1 MSEFNKYLEIIQEQK
16 YNQNYNY
23 DEGLL
28 SRKIKHAATKIGKK
42 ISNYLPYN
50 DDESIL
56 GKIGGA
62 LYKPHFLQ
70 GINQYDI
77 INHVLNLTSGNLTH
91 SQKLYDR
98 NLKQIDNDKLL
109 TALAVKTDDQ
119 KNKEIEKRINR
130 ISSVLFDKEFDINF
144 LTKFK
149 FIQLPE
155 DDDTKYFLK
164 TFLMD
169 KHVSLFYFRRLSID
183 RERGNKN
190 KYLEVDNKLYRKRF
204 GLTDENS
211 VTVKETRSIIG
222 KLIDDF
228 YSRTDKVLTNLE
240 NFIKKITDNI
250 ILKIKKINR
259 FLIVNKDDKKLVKY
273 FKDLLGDYRFERAVE
288 TFVIG
293 RNRELTEID
302 KNKKTDEFDKNN
314 KTEKEKEDDFK
325 KYFRAVVQNSIIT
338 FNNLNEKYRPS
349 DREVK
354 SNSRDME
361 YRKYDD
367 EGKKKNPV
375 VEIKKED
382 NSKLNSFF
390 IKYSDETGFK
400 ITTTN
405 DNELKVFTGFNQK
418 TTFEEFSNIIEK
430 RSNFEEINVNNS
442 QYVTKKNLK
451 GLRLKGLKNNNMD
464 FIIVTDNFL
473 IKWLFVYNK
482 FGYSLIQIDDRKGMK
497 MYDIIING
505 DDFQITG
512 SSKTREE
519 NKEYHK
525 KYRENF

>member
-77 INHVLNLTSGNLTH
+77 INHVLNLTSSNLTH

-155 DDDTKYFLK
+155 DDDTKDFLK
-164 TFLMD
+164 TFLTD
-169 KHVSLFYFRRLSID
+169 KHVRLFYFRRLSLD
-183 RERGNKN
+183 RNKYYEERGNKN
-190 KYLEVDNKLYRKRF
+190 KYLEVDNKIYRKTF

-211 VTVKETRSIIG
+211 VTIKETRSLIG

-228 YSRTDKVLTNLE
+228 YSKIDKVLTNLE
-240 NFIKKITDNI
+240 NFIEEITEKI
-250 ILKIKKINR
+250 ILKIKKINK
-259 FLIVNKDDKKLVKY
+259 FLLVNKDDKKLIKY
-273 FKDLLGDYRFERAVE
+273 FKNLLGDYRFERAVE
-288 TFVIG
+288 TFVYG
-293 RNRELTEID
+293 RNKELVKVDSAT
-302 KNKKTDEFDKNN
+302 
-314 KTEKEKEDDFK
+314 
-325 KYFRAVVQNSIIT
+325 VQSSIIT
-338 FNNLNEKYRPS
+338 FNDLNEKYRPS
-349 DREVK
+349 NREVK

-361 YRKYDD
+361 DKKYDD
-367 EGKKKNPV
+367 EGKKKNTV

-390 IKYSDETGFK
+390 IKYSDQTGFK

-473 IKWLFVYNK
+473 RKWLFVYNK

-525 KYRENF
+525 KHGENF